1 MDLDANELRATCGIL
16 LRYLYYRKK
25 RSGVFKIYQKTEDVR
40 MPKKFSSNLEGLD
53 RFGKHV
59 GLTYTRWEKG
69 YSRCVLQINDSL
81 LNPYGTV
88 HGGVL
93 FTMADSGM
101 GFALVPTLEEGE
113 RCASIEVSIVYLKA
127 VASGTLTC
135 DTTVVKRSSNSAV
148 LESEIKSGGQLV
160 AKGLGTW
167 VIYKKKKPDNW

>member
-1 MDLDANELRATCGIL
+1 
-16 LRYLYYRKK
+16 
-25 RSGVFKIYQKTEDVR
+25 
-40 MPKKFSSNLEGLD
+40 MPKKITSKLEGLD
-53 RFGKHV
+53 RFGKHA

-69 YSRCVLQINDSL
+69 YSQCVLKVNNSL

-88 HGGVL
+88 HGGAL

-127 VASGTLTC
+127 IKSGTLTC
-135 DTTVVKRSSNSAV
+135 DTTVIKKSRNSAI

-160 AKGLGTW
+160 AKALGTW
-167 VIYKKKKPDNW
+167 VVYREKRSGKG

>member
-1 MDLDANELRATCGIL
+1 MP
-16 LRYLYYRKK
+16 RKINSK
-25 RSGVFKIYQKTEDVR
+25 
-40 MPKKFSSNLEGLD
+40 LEGLD
-53 RFGKHV
+53 RFGKHA
-59 GLTYTRWEKG
+59 GLAYTTWEKG
-69 YSRCVLQINDSL
+69 YSRCVLKVNDTL

-88 HGGVL
+88 HGGAL

-127 VASGTLTC
+127 ITSGTLTC

-160 AKGLGTW
+160 AKALGTW
-167 VIYKKKKPDNW
+167 VIYREKRPDKR

>member
-1 MDLDANELRATCGIL
+1 
-16 LRYLYYRKK
+16 
-25 RSGVFKIYQKTEDVR
+25 

-53 RFGKHV
+53 RFGKLA
-59 GLTYTRWEKG
+59 GLSYTRWEKG
-69 YSRCVLQINDSL
+69 YSRCVLKIKDSL

-88 HGGVL
+88 HGGAL

-127 VASGTLTC
+127 ITSGTLTC

-148 LESEIKSGGQLV
+148 LESEIKSGGQLI
-160 AKGLGTW
+160 AKALGTW
-167 VIYKKKKPDNW
+167 VIYREKKSGNR